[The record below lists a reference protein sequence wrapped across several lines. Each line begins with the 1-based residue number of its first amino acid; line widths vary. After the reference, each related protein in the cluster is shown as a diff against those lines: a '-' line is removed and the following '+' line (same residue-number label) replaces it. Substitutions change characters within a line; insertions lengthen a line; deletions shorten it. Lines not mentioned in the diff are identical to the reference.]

1 MESPIVKS
9 IEQQLPN
16 LSQAEILGLA
26 ARLIALAQERVKS
39 PAESD
44 LSKYSGILKPDV
56 NPLQFQKQIRAEW
69 DRE

>member
-1 MESPIVKS
+1 MRT

-16 LSQAEILGLA
+16 LSQAEILSLA
-26 ARLIALAQERVKS
+26 ARLIAIAQERVKR

-44 LSKYSGILKPDV
+44 LSKYSGILNHGPDPV
-56 NPLQFQKQIRAEW
+56 DFQKLIRAEW

>member
-1 MESPIVKS
+1 MKT

-16 LSQAEILGLA
+16 LSQSEILRLA
-26 ARLIALAQERVKS
+26 ARLIALAQERVKGR
-39 PAESD
+39 AESD

-56 NPLQFQKQIRAEW
+56 DPLQFQKQIRAEW